1 MNRLPTVTAREM
13 LAVLRRAGF
22 VVVRVKGSHH
32 FLRRKDDPSRETVI
46 ALHPGD
52 LPTGAVRAIL
62 RQAKLSRKD
71 FASLL

>member
-1 MNRLPTVTAREM
+1 M
-13 LAVLRRAGF
+13 LSALQRAGF

-32 FLRRKDDPSRETVI
+32 FLRHKDDPSRETVI

-52 LPTGAVRAIL
+52 LPAGTVRAIL
-62 RQAKLSRKD
+62 KQAKLSKKE